1 MMPRISR
8 KYDAIIVGGG
18 HNGLVCGAYLA
29 KAGKKVC
36 VVERRDVLGGAACTQ
51 ELWPNFQVS
60 PCAYV
65 ISLFQ
70 RQIVNDLNLK
80 EHGLRI
86 LPRLPSSFTPDLN
99 GPGITLGVALP
110 NTDRKEITQ
119 YNKEDAKAY
128 DEYTDTL
135 TRIAEKLEPIIV
147 QPAPNLFSKNL
158 NFFRKI
164 RELWRAR
171 GLMKRM
177 QALGDDLP
185 EAIELL
191 TGDAATILNRW
202 FKSDILKATLATDAI
217 IGSFTSPYNPG
228 SAYVL
233 LHHVMGDI
241 GGARG
246 VWGYVQGGMGK
257 LSQAVYMSALKSSED
272 FRLHMKT
279 GVTEIMT
286 GRAGGQG
293 ESVYGVMTSKGEL
306 ISGKTVISSIDA
318 NQTFNRLLTAD
329 HILPS
334 AFRKQVNQIDYS
346 SASAKLNFA
355 LRGLP
360 KFVNQKDDG
369 VYNGTIHISPSL
381 GYIEEA
387 YHDARMGR
395 PSKNPVLEITIP
407 SAVDATI
414 APTGQHIM
422 SVFIQY
428 APYKLSSGSW
438 EDEKFRDAFIERCLS
453 VLELYA
459 PGFKKLILHQQFLS
473 PLDLE
478 KQYGLTGGNIFQGAM
493 TIPQMHMMRPVIGW
507 ADHRTPIRGLYMC
520 GAATHPG
527 GGVMG
532 VCGKNAAK
540 VVLSD
545 L

>member
-1 MMPRISR
+1 
-8 KYDAIIVGGG
+8 
-18 HNGLVCGAYLA
+18 
-29 KAGKKVC
+29 
-36 VVERRDVLGGAACTQ
+36 
-51 ELWPNFQVS
+51 
-60 PCAYV
+60 
-65 ISLFQ
+65 
-70 RQIVNDLNLK
+70 
-80 EHGLRI
+80 
-86 LPRLPSSFTPDLN
+86 
-99 GPGITLGVALP
+99 
-110 NTDRKEITQ
+110 
-119 YNKEDAKAY
+119 
-128 DEYTDTL
+128 
-135 TRIAEKLEPIIV
+135 
-147 QPAPNLFSKNL
+147 
-158 NFFRKI
+158 
-164 RELWRAR
+164 
-171 GLMKRM
+171 MKQM
-177 QALGDDLP
+177 KALGDDLP

-191 TGDAATILNRW
+191 TGDAATILNRN
-202 FKSDILKATLATDAI
+202 FKSEILKATLATDAI

-257 LSQAVYMSALKSSED
+257 LSESVYKSALKSSED
-272 FRLHMKT
+272 FMLHTKT
-279 GVTEIMT
+279 GVSEIMT
-286 GRAGGQG
+286 GRVFRRG
-293 ESVYGVMTSKGEL
+293 ETAYGVMTDKGKL
-306 ISGKTVISSIDA
+306 ISSKVVISSIDA
-318 NQTFNRLLTAD
+318 NHTFNHLLAANN
-329 HILPS
+329 ILPYS
-334 AFRKQVNQIDYS
+334 FRRQVNKIDYS

-355 LRGLP
+355 LSGLP

-407 SAVDATI
+407 SAVDETI
-414 APTGQHIM
+414 APPGQHIM
-422 SVFIQY
+422 SVFVQY

-438 EDEKFRDAFIERCLS
+438 EDEKFRDAFVERCLS

-459 PGFKKLILHQQFLS
+459 PGFKKLILHQQFIS

-478 KQYGLTGGNIFQGAM
+478 KEYGLTGGNIFQGAM
-493 TIPQMHMMRPVIGW
+493 TIPQMHMMRPVSGW
-507 ADHRTPIRGLYMC
+507 ADPRTPIRGLYMC

-527 GGVMG
+527 GGVLG